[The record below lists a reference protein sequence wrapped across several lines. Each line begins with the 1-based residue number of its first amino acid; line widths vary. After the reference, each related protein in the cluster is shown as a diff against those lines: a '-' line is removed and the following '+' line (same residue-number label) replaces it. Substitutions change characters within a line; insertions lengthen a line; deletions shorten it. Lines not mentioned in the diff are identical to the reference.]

1 MRKSHFFTL
10 IELLVVIGIIAIL
23 ASMLMPALGK
33 AKEKANQTT
42 CINQLKQLSTAMAM
56 YRNDNRDAWA
66 YWLSTLY
73 PDYNNSQKVYQCPN
87 NVKGDND
94 PHPHDGDKAKMCY
107 DRGKTKKF
115 PNTTYTSSIHQK
127 PNIGDNK
134 KTEVERCDYLY
145 QMSDGDAS
153 SQANSWFPKDD
164 GTGKPDDNGW
174 KGSVSMCE
182 CKEYQLEY
190 GDKWTDPKYVPYDPT
205 LFPVISCFFHVKK
218 KPGVAI
224 EQCAPLLNISYAGNF
239 FMSRVQWEYG
249 VWTP

>member
-1 MRKSHFFTL
+1 MKHTRHFTL

-73 PDYNNSQKVYQCPN
+73 PEYINAQKVYQCPN
-87 NVKGDND
+87 NVKASWD
-94 PHPHDGDKAKMCY
+94 PHPYDGNDAIMCY
-107 DRGKTKKF
+107 DRGKTKNS
-115 PNTTYTSSIHQK
+115 PSGVDYTSSVHQK
-127 PNIGDNK
+127 PNIGDDK
-134 KTEVERCDYLY
+134 KKEVERCDYLY
-145 QMSDGDAS
+145 QMSDGNAS
-153 SQANSWFPKDD
+153 SKADAWFPKQ
-164 GTGKPDDNGW
+164 GENNSW
-174 KGSVSMCE
+174 GSEVTMCE

-190 GDKWTDPKYVPYDPT
+190 GDKWTKPNYVPYDPT
-205 LFPVISCFFHVKK
+205 MFPVISCFFHVKK
-218 KPGVAI
+218 TGDSYKKY
-224 EQCAPLLNISYAGNF
+224 APLLNISYAGNF
-239 FMSRVQWEYG
+239 FLSRVQWEEG